1 MTNTTAPMNPR
12 SLPLRVTLMAAALLA
27 QGTAFAQALTATRCD
42 IRPQLPCPAVVLEA
56 RTLRVA
62 FAPSTTELQLRKA
75 LTRAGARIVGGP
87 TQLGEYWLASS
98 SVSLDEIKASLI
110 RSGVAQS
117 ITVDLAGPRER

>member
-1 MTNTTAPMNPR
+1 MSPR
-12 SLPLRVTLMAAALLA
+12 SLPLRVALMAAVVSVQAS
-27 QGTAFAQALTATRCD
+27 AFAQALTATRCD
-42 IRPQLPCPAVVLEA
+42 ARPQPPCSAVVLEA